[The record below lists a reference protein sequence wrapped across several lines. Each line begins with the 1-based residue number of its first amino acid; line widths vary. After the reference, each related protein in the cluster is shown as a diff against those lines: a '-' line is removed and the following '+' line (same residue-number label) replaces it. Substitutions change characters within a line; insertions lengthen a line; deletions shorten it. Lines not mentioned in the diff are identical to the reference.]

1 VVRQYNNVCFKI
13 MKIFNKLKKIDNI
26 EDLKINSIYL
36 SEGMGF
42 LIPISSYYL
51 NQKERIL
58 DLTKWRNNNSFAY
71 PTVFIATY
79 KSTKSWLKKL
89 LLIDKNKILFFIVD
103 KQEEYIGHIG
113 LNIVD
118 EKEEIIEIDNVSR
131 GLSKSKGIMSIATLD
146 LINWST
152 SVLNLSDIRL
162 KVLKSNKKAI
172 KFYEKLGFIFLSE
185 IALFKIKNDDG
196 FNLYT
201 EIEIKSSNISNAN
214 LSTPSDFFIIM
225 KYEQKNN
232 QVGQNKL

>member
-1 VVRQYNNVCFKI
+1 MVCQYNNVCFKI

-36 SEGMGF
+36 SEGMGS

-103 KQEEYIGHIG
+103 KHEEYIGHIG

-118 EKEEIIEIDNVSR
+118 EKEEIRNRYVSR

-172 KFYEKLGFIFLSE
+172 KFYE
-185 IALFKIKNDDG
+185 N
-196 FNLYT
+196 
-201 EIEIKSSNISNAN
+201 
-214 LSTPSDFFIIM
+214 
-225 KYEQKNN
+225 
-232 QVGQNKL
+232 